1 MNDEI
6 LVSIVMSL
14 YKPDKELLRKSIEAI
29 SDQSYSKIE
38 TIIIDDGLSNEEN
51 LFLKKL
57 IQDKKNFFIYKNPK
71 NLGLTKSLN
80 IGISKSKGELIA
92 RNDADD
98 ISDKQ
103 RIEKQVN
110 YFKKNKKI
118 GVLGTWYSVVNAK
131 KEKYLYQY
139 LNDHNILFEMLFET
153 NPFCHSSVMFKKDIF
168 EEFNGY
174 NQKFKVSQDLDL
186 WFRIS
191 KKYSLNILQEN
202 LLERYLSKNSIS
214 MSYKRWMQLYS
225 SLTIRFDN
233 ISRSQNLLFSIF
245 RVYKTFFKGVIL
257 NISPPLTNRLQK
269 FYRKYFKKGH

>member
-1 MNDEI
+1 
-6 LVSIVMSL
+6 
-14 YKPDKELLRKSIEAI
+14 
-29 SDQSYSKIE
+29 
-38 TIIIDDGLSNEEN
+38 
-51 LFLKKL
+51 
-57 IQDKKNFFIYKNPK
+57 
-71 NLGLTKSLN
+71 
-80 IGISKSKGELIA
+80 
-92 RNDADD
+92 
-98 ISDKQ
+98 
-103 RIEKQVN
+103 
-110 YFKKNKKI
+110 
-118 GVLGTWYSVVNAK
+118 
-131 KEKYLYQY
+131 
-139 LNDHNILFEMLFET
+139 
-153 NPFCHSSVMFKKDIF
+153 MFKKDIF

>member
-1 MNDEI
+1 MNDNT

-14 YKPDKELLRKSIEAI
+14 YKPDKELLKKSIEAI

-57 IQDKKNFFIYKNPK
+57 IKDKKNFFIYKNSK

-80 IGISKSKGELIA
+80 IGISKSKGDLIA

-110 YFKKNKKI
+110 YFKNNKKI
-118 GVLGTWYSVVNAK
+118 GVLGTWYSVVNTK
-131 KEKYLYQY
+131 KEKHLYKY

-202 LLERYLSKNSIS
+202 LIERYLSKNSIS
-214 MSYKRWMQLYS
+214 MSYKRWMQLYY
-225 SLTIRFDN
+225 SLIIRFDN
-233 ISRSQNLLFSIF
+233 ISRSQNLLYSIF
-245 RVYKTFFKGVIL
+245 RVYKTFFKGIIL
-257 NISPPLTNRLQK
+257 NISPPLTDRLQK
-269 FYRKYFKKGH
+269 FYREYFKKGH

>member
-1 MNDEI
+1 MNDKI

-14 YKPDKELLRKSIEAI
+14 YKPDKELLSKSIEAI

-257 NISPPLTNRLQK
+257 NISPPLTNKLQK

>member
-1 MNDEI
+1 MNDKI

>member
-38 TIIIDDGLSNEEN
+38 IIIIDDGLSNEEN

-257 NISPPLTNRLQK
+257 NISPPLTNKLQK

>member
-233 ISRSQNLLFSIF
+233 ISRSQNALFSIF
-245 RVYKTFFKGVIL
+245 RVYKAFFKGVIL

>member
-1 MNDEI
+1 M
-6 LVSIVMSL
+6 
-14 YKPDKELLRKSIEAI
+14 K
-29 SDQSYSKIE
+29 QFQ
-38 TIIIDDGLSNEEN
+38 N

>member
-1 MNDEI
+1 MNDKI

-257 NISPPLTNRLQK
+257 NISPPLTNKLQK

>member
-257 NISPPLTNRLQK
+257 NISPPLTNKLQK

>member
-214 MSYKRWMQLYS
+214 MSYKRWMQLYY
-225 SLTIRFDN
+225 SLIIRFDN
-233 ISRSQNLLFSIF
+233 ISRSQNILFSIF
-245 RVYKTFFKGVIL
+245 KVYKTFFKGIIL
-257 NISPPLTNRLQK
+257 NISPPLTDRLQK
-269 FYRKYFKKGH
+269 FYRRYFKKGH

>member
-1 MNDEI
+1 MNDKI

-14 YKPDKELLRKSIEAI
+14 YKPDKELLSKSIEAI

>member
-38 TIIIDDGLSNEEN
+38 IIIIDDGLSNEEN

>member
-257 NISPPLTNRLQK
+257 NISPPLTNGLQK

>member
-233 ISRSQNLLFSIF
+233 ISRSQNLLLSIF